1 VEPTVYL
8 DSDVAIKVDLEVSS
22 ILKEVPGPNGS
33 LAYQIGT
40 RDASTLLRLRDGETQ
55 ILAGLI
61 NDQDTRNSQHIPG
74 LGDIPIVGRLFG
86 SVRTTTDKSEI
97 VLSITPRI
105 IRSQPRPASDT
116 TEFWYGTESS
126 VRGTPFGAIGAA
138 APALDD
144 ERRNGPA
151 SSAPA
156 ERSDQAPESGEQPDG
171 ATSVA
176 VTANPAA
183 SNLATANPAT
193 AAAATAVTAAPVSAP
208 SPDATTRIAQPPV
221 QRPTATIAGAPVVS
235 WDAPVQV
242 SAGEDFDVT
251 VRMAGG
257 DDLKNLRSQ
266 VRYDTSVLQLV
277 SAEAGDILPSGN
289 TALPRLN
296 QIAGVVQFVVT
307 ATPEKP
313 ARGDGSLMVLH
324 FKALAPNAGTR
335 LSLQLST
342 VATNGASTTPTN
354 QQPFTIVV
362 AQ

>member
-1 VEPTVYL
+1 
-8 DSDVAIKVDLEVSS
+8 
-22 ILKEVPGPNGS
+22 
-33 LAYQIGT
+33 
-40 RDASTLLRLRDGETQ
+40 
-55 ILAGLI
+55 
-61 NDQDTRNSQHIPG
+61 
-74 LGDIPIVGRLFG
+74 
-86 SVRTTTDKSEI
+86 
-97 VLSITPRI
+97 
-105 IRSQPRPASDT
+105 
-116 TEFWYGTESS
+116 
-126 VRGTPFGAIGAA
+126 
-138 APALDD
+138 
-144 ERRNGPA
+144 
-151 SSAPA
+151 
-156 ERSDQAPESGEQPDG
+156 
-171 ATSVA
+171 
-176 VTANPAA
+176 
-183 SNLATANPAT
+183 
-193 AAAATAVTAAPVSAP
+193 VSAP